1 MEHRYVSSTSSSH
14 VYIRC
19 PLKTDPFDHYEM
31 SLWAFSRFSLS
42 VESSCCT
49 VPRLQLSA
57 LAALYKENPPC
68 CDGRPIT
75 QLQGNRNHFP
85 NISVWWSTF
94 ASPLALLGSSVHP
107 LANNNRSRFDSRGF
121 LIKFASI
128 KSNYI
133 EHKDWIQAYSLCG
146 SIQSHPGTDGFNRYG
161 DTGFP
166 IIILCSQEADLLRYV
181 AFIWKN
187 PPTFTDYFEFP
198 YFLLVG
204 FAVNVNWSSNNNQWS
219 NELDAKDSLFNCKN
233 FL

>member
-68 CDGRPIT
+68 CDGGPIT

-133 EHKDWIQAYSLCG
+133 EHKDWTQFPWTRIRADWLTNMFCNWPTE
-146 SIQSHPGTDGFNRYG
+146 SIQSKDSGWIESTWYG
-161 DTGFP
+161 IFP
-166 IIILCSQEADLLRYV
+166 I
-181 AFIWKN
+181 
-187 PPTFTDYFEFP
+187 
-198 YFLLVG
+198 
-204 FAVNVNWSSNNNQWS
+204 
-219 NELDAKDSLFNCKN
+219 ELHGLETRDAGRTW
-233 FL
+233 